1 MATRISGS
9 DVVRALTGVSAAA
22 REYAIL
28 DYAMAGAVPD
38 ALARFV
44 RVTTSRQDAQGRERT
59 IAYDVTFDFFS
70 LGTDADYIRM
80 PMWPVT
86 AQCILDS
93 WHCILPTPR
102 MVEQIHKQ
110 AAPIVMPTTSTERGS
125 TEAYASTNAR
135 INAAVAKAKVPLGG
149 LISGHRKDVVI
160 SKGLAAH
167 PGNVVIYAGLKDD
180 GTWWQTKSNPVSHNN
195 RYVDYSHGFR
205 FVRWEMWVDGVPYDI
220 RDVLRDTVLAPL
232 LSADGPLSMLSYP
245 LLPAKAP

>member
-1 MATRISGS
+1 MTTLATAAEI
-9 DVVRALTGVSAAA
+9 VLALEDLVGET
-22 REYAIL
+22 RERAIL
-28 DYAMAGAVPD
+28 ALAESGAYPD
-38 ALARFV
+38 ALANFV
-44 RVTTSRQDAQGRERT
+44 RITTKRQDAQGRERT

-70 LGTDADYIRM
+70 LGTDEDYIRM
-80 PMWPVT
+80 PMWPIT
-86 AQCILDS
+86 AQHILDA

-110 AAPIVMPTTSTERGS
+110 ATPIVMPTTATGRGS

-135 INAAVAKAKVPLGG
+135 INAAVAKAKVPLGN

-160 SKGLAAH
+160 SKGLNEH

-205 FVRWEMWVDGVPYDI
+205 FVRWEMWVDGAPHDI
-220 RDVLRDTVLAPL
+220 RDVLRDDVLAPL
-232 LSADGPLSMLSYP
+232 LSADGRLSTLAYP
-245 LLPAKAP
+245 LLPKA